1 MSRARILRI
10 AAAFVVA
17 VVVLAGVLFDLA
29 VLEHDVWFERSL
41 RNRWAFRDVPT
52 RRGAIVDAAGAPLAW
67 DVPGFDL
74 ELRYA
79 TFRREHP
86 VALCVH
92 GANLL
97 HEARGDA
104 APFDLLEP
112 ERATSAL
119 LELLAIQVETL
130 RNAVAWPAA
139 AALDPPPDDVAREL
153 RFHIGAAIAALAGVS
168 RAKLAVALWA
178 EVAGDAGGT
187 VADALFRI
195 AQRGDVPN
203 FGIAAPGESAP
214 DLATSFGRIL
224 DQRVVEL
231 RALDARLARA
241 RTDRTDFGLF
251 AFLDERRLACAD
263 AKRLA
268 SLPAAEAGTLADLD
282 FWSFLREQGIDW
294 RAWPD
299 WRGWLALDASRRR
312 ELVAGF
318 AAEADRR
325 RVAIADEWLDAGQE
339 RPALFARLPDDWR
352 APRFWDE
359 ERPRRVLARLPHEL
373 ASWLALLAERHPGF
387 LLRASVRRAHGRV
400 PGHDDLASLATI
412 VGSVG
417 SYAPTGRTPELDAAR
432 VLADEADFARRADDA
447 AFGGEVSPSVADALR
462 ARAEAALRAHYGQ
475 LGRVGRSGVEAA
487 YDDALAGRP
496 GLRFVERDKRAREI
510 ALFENLDVAPGADVT
525 LTIDARLQA
534 LAEQALGDLVPGREK
549 AIVVIDAQDGD
560 VLAIASRLWRDG
572 DAEPGWSTGAW
583 SPAFN
588 PYVGSV
594 AKPLIAL
601 EYLAALRADPSLA
614 GPGTFPDCGGKGSPY
629 DRARRLRC
637 GEVHG
642 AGSRDTVHALAES
655 CNVWFFSAA
664 DQLGAERARGC
675 FAGFGWD
682 RPRDA
687 GAPLAHDAPALTGLP
702 RSAWQSPRVRPA
714 GFVSPMQAI
723 GYGVEVWPLF
733 VARAY
738 AGVATGKL
746 PGLRFVRDDGAAPAM
761 PLPFHEQD
769 LALVHE
775 GLAQCVT
782 QGTARAIR
790 ATAER
795 LRSSSGLVLHGKTGT
810 AEVTADGRL
819 NNAWFAGFVGAGG
832 DTRFAFAAVEYRTD
846 DHGGTIAAPIAARF
860 LEAVLDDDAL
870 RAQWLDPTPRGR
882 R

>member
-74 ELRYA
+74 EIRYA

-97 HEARGDA
+97 HEARGGS
-104 APFDLLEP
+104 APFDLREP
-112 ERATSAL
+112 ERATAAL
-119 LELLAIQVETL
+119 RDLLAIQVETL
-130 RNAVAWPAA
+130 RNAAAWPAA
-139 AALDPPPDDVAREL
+139 GALDPPPDDVAREL

-168 RAKLAVALWA
+168 RSKLAVALWA
-178 EVAGDAGGT
+178 EVVGDAGGT
-187 VADALFRI
+187 VADALLRI
-195 AQRGDVPN
+195 ARRENVPN
-203 FGIAAPGESAP
+203 LGVPAPGETAL
-214 DLATSFGRIL
+214 DLAASYGRVL
-224 DQRVVEL
+224 DQRIVEL

-241 RTDRTDFGLF
+241 RTDRADFELF
-251 AFLDERRLACAD
+251 TFLDERRLACAD
-263 AKRLA
+263 AKRLE
-268 SLPAAEAGTLADLD
+268 SLPAAEAEALADPG
-282 FWSFLREQGIDW
+282 FWSFLREQAIDW

-299 WRGWLALDASRRR
+299 WRGWLALDAARRR
-312 ELVAGF
+312 ELVSGF
-318 AAEADRR
+318 AAETERR
-325 RVAIADEWLDAGQE
+325 RASTADDWLDAGQE
-339 RPALFARLPDDWR
+339 RPALFAPLPADWR
-352 APRFWDE
+352 APRFEDD

-387 LLRASVRRAHGRV
+387 LLRASVRRAHGTV
-400 PGHDDLASLATI
+400 PGQDDLASLATI

-447 AFGGEVSPSVADALR
+447 AFGGEVSPGVADALR

-487 YDDALAGRP
+487 FDDALAGRP
-496 GLRFVERDKRAREI
+496 GLRFVERDKRAREL
-510 ALFENLDVAPGADVT
+510 ALFENLDVAPGLDVT

-549 AIVVIDAQDGD
+549 ALVVIDAQNGD
-560 VLAIASRLWRDG
+560 VLAITSRLWRDG
-572 DAEPGWSTGAW
+572 DAEPTWSTGAW

-601 EYLAALRADPSLA
+601 EYLAAVRADPSLA
-614 GPGTFPDCGGKGSPY
+614 GPGSFPDCGGKASPY

-642 AGSRDTVHALAES
+642 ADSRDTVHALAES

-664 DQLGAERARGC
+664 DRLGASRVRSC

-682 RPRDA
+682 LPRD
-687 GAPLAHDAPALTGLP
+687 GGAPALIGLP

-746 PGLRFVRDDGAAPAM
+746 PGLRFVRDDAAAPAQA
-761 PLPFHEQD
+761 LPFHEQD
-769 LALVHE
+769 RALVHE

-795 LRSSSGLVLHGKTGT
+795 LASSSGLVLHGKTGT

-819 NNAWFAGFVGAGG
+819 NNAWFAGFVGAG
-832 DTRFAFAAVEYRTD
+832 DDARFAFAAVEYRTD

-860 LEAVLDDDAL
+860 VEAVLDDDAL
-870 RAQWLDPTPRGR
+870 RAQWLGDMPRGR